1 MAIHLVR
8 HADAGNRPQWDGDDE
23 TRPLNER
30 GTTQAHTIADLLAPL
45 EVGRILTSRY
55 RRCVETV
62 EPLAEKL
69 CIAIEHERALAE
81 EADITDAWALVESLV
96 ASDAHGG
103 VVLCSHGNILSPIL
117 DRLHRRGIELVA
129 DEWTCNK
136 GSVWTIEA
144 GDGEIRRVVQTMAR
158 P

>member
-8 HADAGNRPQWDGDDE
+8 HADAGNRPQWDGDDD

-30 GTTQAHTIADLLAPL
+30 GTTQARTIADLLAPL

-55 RRCVETV
+55 RRCVQTV

-69 CIAIEHERALAE
+69 GIAVEHERALAE
-81 EADITDAWALVESLV
+81 EANVTDAWALVESFV
-96 ASDAHGG
+96 SSERD

-144 GDGEIRRVVQTMAR
+144 AGGEIRRVVQTMAR